1 MRQLTQSEFEVA
13 FQAMKDAFS
22 AIWCKNVPGE
32 SKQQAGENNKDYR
45 KRFRGAFHMWATAM
59 YADEVVLTNLLRQ
72 GFSGA
77 DTPAKLLGTA
87 IHAHNDHTKQ
97 NRKDKNDN
105 RKTELQEYS
114 ARKVRRALRFG
125 ATRSSRGTI
134 HTWRGNARAFR

>member
-1 MRQLTQSEFEVA
+1 MQPCEV
-13 FQAMKDAFS
+13 KLGLGLL
-22 AIWCKNVPGE
+22 V
-32 SKQQAGENNKDYR
+32 
-45 KRFRGAFHMWATAM
+45 RGAFRTWAKAM
-59 YADEVVLTNLLRQ
+59 YADKVVLTNLLRF

-125 ATRSSRGTI
+125 KITEASLTPYQKDMLRRLKAGELRI
-134 HTWRGNARAFR
+134 QKM